1 MKILIP
7 GLICALT
14 FFIIG
19 TTNAQQSDSTK
30 LYRIE
35 TKDGNEFLGKIL
47 SEDEA
52 VVNLRT
58 ESLGDITIKR
68 TNIVKIT
75 VIEPNQIKTGQ
86 LWLDNPQATR
96 YFWSPN
102 GYGLKK
108 GEAYYQNVWV
118 LFNQAS
124 IGLSNNFSIGLGL
137 IPLFLFGA
145 GTTPIWLTPKFS
157 IPVKKDKFNIG
168 AGALVATVAGG
179 AGEGIGEGFGLLYGI
194 TTFGDRNKNLSVG
207 VGYGFAGGELARN
220 PTITVSSLIRLSRRG
235 YFLTENYFI
244 GTGDEPLIL
253 LSFGGRSII
262 NRTGLDYGLFIPT
275 ETGGSLFAIPWL
287 GLTVPLSK

>member
-7 GLICALT
+7 GVICAMMVFNVST
-14 FFIIG
+14 S
-19 TTNAQQSDSTK
+19 NAQQSDTTK
-30 LYRIE
+30 IYRIE
-35 TKDGNEFLGKIL
+35 TKDGNEFLGKIIT
-47 SEDEA
+47 EDDA
-52 VVNLRT
+52 GVTLKT
-58 ESLGDITIKR
+58 ESLGTITIKR
-68 TNIVKIT
+68 TNIVKISP
-75 VIEPNQIKTGQ
+75 IELNQIKTGE

-124 IGLSNNFSIGLGL
+124 IGLSNNFSVGLGL

-145 GTTPIWLTPKFS
+145 TTTPIWLTPKFS

-179 AGEGIGEGFGLLYGI
+179 AGEGIGQGFGLLYGI
-194 TTFGDRNKNLSVG
+194 TTFGDRNRNLSVG
-207 VGYGFAGGELARN
+207 VGYGYAAGELARN

-244 GTGDEPLIL
+244 GTGDEPIIL

-262 NRTGLDYGLFIPT
+262 NRAGLDYGLFIPT
-275 ETGGSLFAIPWL
+275 DTGGSLFAIPWL
-287 GLTVPLSK
+287 GITVPLSK